1 MKKLLLLALATC
13 FTFAVASA
21 QTPGYY
27 LWYGTPDCAD
37 LSVGIDRDI
46 EVPVYYAGPAV
57 GSGMEDLNGDDVVDS
72 VNFAHIP
79 LASDNLYITSRNGGN
94 YLDFYPL
101 NQWDDVSFPTP
112 NPDLP
117 IVGWTNQ
124 SILGFAEIGGPPPL
138 AELLFTN
145 GAQIHLF
152 TYFMHTVNDAGLIG
166 TSVVAF
172 MPGENPANGALLLGM
187 QDGTTAILPAECFAN
202 LYFSPN
208 ADPVWGP
215 APEIPECIDAG
226 VEFCFHLTGTDSDL
240 ENDLH
245 INYLG
250 SVGTFTETAGG
261 PGGMAAGD
269 WCGTLAAGAYALD
282 FELNDGTVAIPLT
295 VNIVAGDIELV
306 IDCPGAVPGQE
317 VWVPVSLVTCEF
329 LTGGFEILL
338 GWDPTVLDLIEVV
351 PAPRI
356 DYGEEYFNV
365 NLNDGCEECPPGGS
379 ARVVWIS
386 DLNNGIPHPPAAA
399 GSDPIFWMHFMVDG
413 SVPFGVVSNIEFVVE
428 HYSDNTISDETG
440 YIFFHPLLTNG
451 CVNVM
456 DPSTYKGDPNM
467 NGWYYEIAD
476 AVLVARRLIEG
487 YIVWSENGTGDDAIQ
502 EIAADLNNNG
512 FVDVADLVRF
522 INIINGNINPPK
534 LDPTSEVATLTMPN
548 IVSDE
553 MTVAVRSALDL
564 GGVLVT
570 INHAGIELG
579 EPVANGME
587 VLSHDVDGV
596 MNLVVFSLEGN
607 TIAAGRADLVTIPV
621 LANNGG
627 TMEFGD
633 VSAADSYGRLLES
646 SASLVAPLP
655 TEFAV
660 KGNYPN
666 PFNARTMINF
676 DLPVDSDV
684 SIAIYSITGQLVET
698 ISGQFEAGSRS
709 VTWDASDVASGV
721 YFYKVSAGNFSQTMK
736 MTLLK

>member
-57 GSGMEDLNGDDVVDS
+57 GSGQEDLNGDSVVDS
-72 VNFAHIP
+72 VNFMHVP
-79 LASDNLYITSRNGGN
+79 LASDDLYITARNGGSVE
-94 YLDFYPL
+94 YPL
-101 NQWDDVSFPTP
+101 TDWDDVSFPTP
-112 NPDLP
+112 NPDQP
-117 IVGWTNQ
+117 VVGYTNQ
-124 SILGFAEIGGPPPL
+124 SLLGFADLGGDPNP
-138 AELLFTN
+138 LLFTD
-145 GAQIHLF
+145 GAQVLLF
-152 TYFMHTVNDAGLIG
+152 TYFMHTTDDATNIDS
-166 TSVVAF
+166 TRCAF
-172 MPGENPANGALLLGM
+172 MAGTNPANGDLLMGM
-187 QDGTTAILPAECFAN
+187 QDGSTPIIPEECFAC

-208 ADPVWGP
+208 QDPEWTVIPDPP
-215 APEIPECIDAG
+215 ACIDAG
-226 VEFCFHLTGTDSDL
+226 VEFCFHLEGTDADPD
-240 ENDLH
+240 NDLH

-261 PGGMAAGD
+261 PGGFAAGD
-269 WCGTLAAGAYALD
+269 WCGALAAGVYALD
-282 FELNDGTVAIPLT
+282 FELDDGAGGVMPLT
-295 VNIVAGDIELV
+295 VNLVVNDIELL
-306 IDCPGAVPGQE
+306 IDCPGAVPGQD

-338 GWDPTVLDLIEVV
+338 GWDPTVLDLVEVV
-351 PAPRI
+351 PASRI

-386 DLNNGIPHPPAAA
+386 DLNNGIPHPPAAP
-399 GSDPIFWMHFMVDG
+399 GSDPIFWMHFNVDN

-440 YIFFHPLLTNG
+440 YVFFHPLLTNG

-487 YIVWSENGTGDDAIQ
+487 YVVWSENGTSDDAIQ

-548 IVSDE
+548 VVSDE

-587 VLSHDVDGV
+587 VLSHDADGV

-607 TIAAGRADLVTIPV
+607 TIAAGSADLVTIPV

-627 TMEFGD
+627 TMEFGE

-709 VTWDASDVASGV
+709 VTWDASEVASGV
-721 YFYKVSAGNFSQTMK
+721 YFYKVSAGDFSQTMK

>member
-21 QTPGYY
+21 QTPGYF
-27 LWYGTPDCAD
+27 LWYGTADCSD
-37 LSVGIDRDI
+37 LWVGIDRDI
-46 EVPVYYAGPAV
+46 EVPVYYQGPAV
-57 GSGMEDLNGDDVVDS
+57 GSGFEDLDGNGVVDS
-72 VNFAHIP
+72 VNFMHVP
-79 LASDNLYITSRNGGN
+79 LSSDDLYITARNAGSVE
-94 YLDFYPL
+94 YPL
-101 NQWDDVSFPTP
+101 TDWDDVSFPSP
-112 NPDLP
+112 NLDQPVP
-117 IVGWTNQ
+117 GWTSQ
-124 SILGFAEIGGPPPL
+124 SLLGFADLGGDPNP
-138 AELLFTN
+138 LLFTD
-145 GAQIHLF
+145 GAQILLF
-152 TYFMHTVNDAGLIG
+152 TYFMHTVDDPNQIDSTRCAFQAG
-166 TSVVAF
+166 A
-172 MPGENPANGALLLGM
+172 NPANGTLLMGM
-187 QDGTTAILPAECFAN
+187 QDGSTPIIPEECFAC

-208 ADPVWGP
+208 QDPEWTV
-215 APEIPECIDAG
+215 IPDPPPCIDAG
-226 VEFCFHLTGTDSDL
+226 VEFCFHLEGTDADPD
-240 ENDLH
+240 NDLH
-245 INYLG
+245 IVYLG

-261 PGGMAAGD
+261 PGGFAAGD
-269 WCGTLAAGAYALD
+269 WCGTLAAGNYALD
-282 FELNDGTVAIPLT
+282 FEINDGAGGVVPLT
-295 VNIVAGDIELV
+295 VNLVVSDIELV

-317 VWVPVSLVTCEF
+317 VWVPVSLITCEF

-338 GWDPTVLDLIEVV
+338 GWDPTVLDLIEIV
-351 PAPRI
+351 PAARI
-356 DYGEEYFNV
+356 DYGQEYFNV
-365 NLNDGCEECPPGGS
+365 TLDDGCEECPPGGS

-386 DLNNGIPHPPAAA
+386 DLNNGVPHPPAAP
-399 GSDPIFWMHFMVDG
+399 GSDPIFYLRFLVDH
-413 SVPFGVVSNIEFVVE
+413 SVPFGVLSNIEFVVE

-440 YIFFHPLLTNG
+440 YVFFHPLLTNG

-534 LDPTSEVATLTMPN
+534 LDPTSEVASFSMPN
-548 IVSDE
+548 AVSDE
-553 MTVAVRSALDL
+553 MTVTIRSALDL
-564 GGVLVT
+564 GGALVT
-570 INHAGIELG
+570 INHAGVELG
-579 EPVANGME
+579 EPVAHGME

-607 TIAAGRADLVTIPV
+607 TITAGKADLVTIPV

-627 TMEFGD
+627 TMEFGE

-660 KGNYPN
+660 KTNYPN
-666 PFNARTMINF
+666 PFNAKTMFNF
-676 DLPVDSDV
+676 DLPNDGAVN
-684 SIAIYSITGQLVET
+684 INIYSITGQLIET
-698 ISGQFEAGSRS
+698 ISGQFEAGTRS
-709 VTWDASDVASGV
+709 VTWDATDVASGV
-721 YFYKVSAGNFSQTMK
+721 YFYRVSFGDVSQTMK

>member
-21 QTPGYY
+21 QTPGYF

-57 GSGMEDLNGDDVVDS
+57 GSGHEDLDSNGVVDS
-72 VNFAHIP
+72 VNFMHVP
-79 LASDNLYITSRNGGN
+79 LASDDLIIVSRDDGS
-94 YLDFYPL
+94 LQYPL
-101 NQWDDVSFPTP
+101 TQWDDPSFPAP

-124 SILGFAEIGGPPPL
+124 SFLGFAELGGPPPL
-138 AELLFTN
+138 APLLFTN

-152 TYFMHTVNDAGLIG
+152 TFFMHTVNDGSLIG
-166 TSVVAF
+166 TTVVAF
-172 MPGENPANGALLLGM
+172 MPGENPANGELLLGM
-187 QDGTTAILPAECFAN
+187 QDGSTPILPEECFAS
-202 LYFSPN
+202 LFFSPN
-208 ADPVWGP
+208 ADPEWGEPP
-215 APEIPECIDAG
+215 AIPRCIDAE
-226 VEFCFHLTGTDSDL
+226 VEYCFTLTGTDSDPL
-240 ENDLH
+240 DDLH
-245 INYLG
+245 IVYLG
-250 SVGTFTETAGG
+250 SVGTFTETIGG
-261 PGGMAAGD
+261 PGGVAEGE
-269 WCGTLAAGAYALD
+269 WCGTLAAGNYLLD
-282 FELNDGTVAIPLT
+282 FELNDGIVAIPLQVALT
-295 VNIVAGDIELV
+295 VEDIELV

-317 VWVPVSLVTCEF
+317 VWVPVSLITCEF

-338 GWDPTVLDLIEVV
+338 GWDPTVLDLLEVV
-351 PAPRI
+351 PAARI
-356 DYGEEYFNV
+356 DYGQEYFNV
-365 NLNDGCEECPPGGS
+365 TLDDGCEECPPGGS

-386 DLNNGIPHPPAAA
+386 DLNNGVPHPPAAP
-399 GSDPIFWMHFMVDG
+399 GSDPIFYLRFLVDN
-413 SVPFGVVSNIEFVVE
+413 SIPFGVVSNIEFVVE

-440 YIFFHPLLTNG
+440 YVFFHPLLTNG

-534 LDPTSEVATLTMPN
+534 LDPTSEVASFSMPN
-548 IVSDE
+548 VVSDE
-553 MTVAVRSALDL
+553 MTVTIRSALDL
-564 GGVLVT
+564 GGALVT
-570 INHAGIELG
+570 INHAGVELG
-579 EPVANGME
+579 EPVVHGME

-607 TIAAGRADLVTIPV
+607 TIAAGKADLVTIPV

-627 TMEFGD
+627 TVEFGE

-660 KGNYPN
+660 KTNYPN
-666 PFNARTMINF
+666 PFNAQTKFNF
-676 DLPVDSDV
+676 DLPNDGAVN
-684 SIAIYSITGQLVET
+684 INIYSITGQLIET
-698 ISGQFEAGSRS
+698 ISGQFEAGTRS
-709 VTWDASDVASGV
+709 VTWDATDVASGV
-721 YFYKVSAGNFSQTMK
+721 YFYRVSFGDVSQTMK